1 MTTHTLDDD
10 DDDRRRRLDLQ
21 LWRRL
26 LVHARSYRRAFGL
39 MGVLGLC
46 VAGIDTALPLV
57 TAQLIDAATVGEG
70 ATLLRGHGI
79 LYAAM
84 LLGLAGAIWG
94 FIVLAGRISTGIA
107 HDLRRAS
114 FARLQELSFSFY
126 DVRAVGW
133 LVARLTSDCA
143 KVSGILPWFLLDLV
157 WGTALLVGISVAMLW
172 LDPALGLVVMGV
184 VPPLVVLSLWF
195 QRMMLESSR
204 QVRKTNAQMTASFS
218 EAIAGVRTTKVLAR
232 EPENLREFQGLS
244 STMFSWSMRHALQSA
259 LYLPLVILVGS
270 VGVGL
275 ALWKGGVDV
284 GLGVSLGTLVAFM
297 QYATLFSMPIQD
309 LARQFTMLQAAQAAA
324 ERVQELLE
332 TEPDIAD
339 SPRVRRNMEL
349 AAQAADPARA
359 IDGGDPRISSIE
371 FRNVSFSYKSGE
383 PVLQACSFS
392 VTAGQTV
399 ALVGPTGGG
408 KSTIVSL
415 LSRFYEVTEGAILVD
430 GVDIRERS
438 LAWLQSQLGVVLQTP
453 HLFSGTVADNIRYGR
468 LDATD
473 EEVRRAAEIVH
484 AHRFITRLPDGYAT
498 QVGEGGGKLSTG
510 QRQLVSLSR
519 AVLAD
524 PQIFVMD
531 EATSSVD
538 TETERAIQAGIDA
551 VLAGRI
557 AFVIAHRLST
567 IRSADLILV
576 VDHGRIVERGDH
588 ASLLALRGRYHR
600 LWHEHRVRDSLR
612 QSLPP
617 GTERPLPA

>member
-1 MTTHTLDDD
+1 MTTDLIDDE
-10 DDDRRRRLDLQ
+10 DDRRRQLDIG

-26 LVHARSYRRAFGL
+26 LVHARSYRRAFVL

-46 VAGIDTALPLV
+46 VAAIDTALPLV
-57 TAQLIDAATVGEG
+57 TAQLIDAATAGEG
-70 ATLLRGHGI
+70 TSILRGYG
-79 LYAAM
+79 LVYAGM
-84 LLGLAGAIWG
+84 LFGLASAIWG
-94 FIVLAGRISTGIA
+94 FIVLAGVISTGIA

-133 LVARLTSDCA
+133 LVARLTSDCD

-157 WGTALLVGISVAMLW
+157 WGTSLLVGISIAMLW
-172 LDPALGLVVMGV
+172 LDVGLAVVVMAV

-204 QVRKTNAQMTASFS
+204 QVRKTNAQITASFS

-232 EPENLREFQGLS
+232 EPENLLEFQEKS

-309 LARQFTMLQAAQAAA
+309 LARQFTMLQSAQAAA

-332 TEPDIAD
+332 TEPEIRD
-339 SPRVRRNMEL
+339 SDRVRRNVEI
-349 AAQAADPARA
+349 AARA
-359 IDGGDPRISSIE
+359 GDPSRAMDGGDPTIESIE
-371 FRNVSFSYKSGE
+371 FRNVGFAYKPGE
-383 PVLQACSFS
+383 PVLRDCSFE
-392 VTAGQTV
+392 VKAGQTV

-415 LSRFYEVTEGAILVD
+415 LARFYEVSEGAILVN
-430 GVDIRERS
+430 GVDLRERS
-438 LAWLQSQLGVVLQTP
+438 LNWLQSQLGVVLQTP
-453 HLFSGTVADNIRYGR
+453 HLFSGSVADNIRYGR
-468 LDATD
+468 LDASD
-473 EEVRRAAEIVH
+473 DAMRRAAAVVH
-484 AHRFITRLPDGYAT
+484 ADRFIDGLPEGYDT
-498 QVGEGGGKLSTG
+498 QVGEGGSKLSTG

-538 TETERAIQAGIDA
+538 TETELAIQAGIDA
-551 VLAGRI
+551 VLSGRI

-567 IRSADLILV
+567 IRGADLILV
-576 VDHGRIVERGDH
+576 VDDGRIVERGDH
-588 ASLLALRGRYHR
+588 ASLLARRGRYHA
-600 LWHEHRVRDSLR
+600 LWHEHRVRDSVR
-612 QSLPP
+612 HGGAAAP
-617 GTERPLPA
+617 ERALPA

>member
-1 MTTHTLDDD
+1 MTSATIDDD
-10 DDDRRRRLDLQ
+10 DDDRRRRLDLG

-26 LVHARSYRRAFGL
+26 LVHARAYRRAFAL
-39 MGVLGLC
+39 MGLLGLC
-46 VAGIDTALPLV
+46 VAAIDTAIPLV
-57 TAQLIDAATVGEG
+57 TAQLIDAATAG
-70 ATLLRGHGI
+70 AGVSLLRGYGI
-79 LYAAM
+79 AYAAM
-84 LLGLAGAIWG
+84 LLGIASAVWG

-107 HDLRRAS
+107 HDLRRAA

-133 LVARLTSDCA
+133 LVARLTSDCD

-157 WGTALLVGISVAMLW
+157 WGTALLVGISAAMLW
-172 LDPALGLVVMGV
+172 LDVGLGLVVMAV

-204 QVRKTNAQMTASFS
+204 QVRKTNAQITASFS

-232 EPENLREFQGLS
+232 EPENLHEFQDKS
-244 STMFSWSMRHALQSA
+244 STMFAWSMRHALQSA

-309 LARQFTMLQAAQAAA
+309 LARQFTMLQSAQAAA

-332 TEPDIAD
+332 TEPEIAD
-339 SPRVRRNMEL
+339 SPRVRRNLEL
-349 AAQAADPARA
+349 AARTPDSARA
-359 IDGGDPRISSIE
+359 IDGGDTTIESIE
-371 FRNVSFSYKSGE
+371 FRGVGFAYKPGE
-383 PVLQACSFS
+383 PVLRDCSFT
-392 VTAGQTV
+392 VKAGQTV

-415 LSRFYEVTEGAILVD
+415 LARFYEVTDGAILVN

-438 LAWLQSQLGVVLQTP
+438 LSWLQAQLGVVLQTP
-453 HLFSGTVADNIRYGR
+453 HLFSGTVAENIRYGR

-473 EEVRRAAEIVH
+473 DEVRRAAEIVH
-484 AHRFITRLPDGYAT
+484 AHRFIDRLPDGYAT

-510 QRQLVSLSR
+510 QRQLASLAR

-538 TETERAIQAGIDA
+538 TETEQAIQAGIDA

-567 IRSADLILV
+567 IRGADLILV

-588 ASLLALRGRYHR
+588 ASLLAQRGRYHA
-600 LWHEHRVRDSLR
+600 LWHEHRVRESVR
-612 QSLPP
+612 HGLPP
-617 GTERPLPA
+617 AADRPLPA